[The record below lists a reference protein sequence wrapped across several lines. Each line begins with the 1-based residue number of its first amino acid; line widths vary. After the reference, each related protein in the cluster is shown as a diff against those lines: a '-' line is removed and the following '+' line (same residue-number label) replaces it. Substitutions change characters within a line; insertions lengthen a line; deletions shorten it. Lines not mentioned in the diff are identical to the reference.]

1 MSEAAVTNVVLYDT
15 TLRDGAQTAGISFTL
30 GDKLKIA
37 RRLAE
42 VGVPYIEGG
51 WPGSNPKDAAFF
63 AAAKDDPDLAPRVT
77 AFGSTRRAGTAA
89 SDDANLQAL
98 VAAGTQTVAVV
109 GKSWDFHVTAALE
122 TTLEENLAMVGDSVT
137 WLREQGPQVMFLA
150 EHFFDGYRRNPTYAL
165 AVLDAAAAAG
175 AAWLVLCDTNG
186 GSLPEQVAEACRTVV
201 DRFPGTGIGIHSHND
216 CELAV
221 ANAIAAVS
229 AGATMVQGT
238 VNGYGERCGNANW
251 LSVAAVLE
259 SKYGRRCLPDGSL
272 QRLTELSRFVSEVAN
287 VVPHDGQPFTGRN
300 AFAHKGGIH
309 VSALLRDPAT
319 YEHMPPETVGNERRI
334 VVSELSGR
342 ANLLAQGPDGALVS
356 DSREAA
362 AALAYIKER
371 EQAGY
376 QYEDAQASLELALRR
391 QQPAYVPPF
400 RPLGFRISADGP
412 AEGLVE
418 ATVRVQVGDHV
429 WHTAG
434 AADGPVWAL
443 DIALRKALE
452 EAFPTLAD
460 VRLQDYKVRVL
471 DGQDG
476 TAATIRVLITSG
488 DGQRTWGT
496 VGVSPNII
504 DASWEALVES
514 LEYALVE
521 ASSKKGGS
529 QLAAPAV

>member
-1 MSEAAVTNVVLYDT
+1 MRGTAATDVVMYDT

-37 RRLAE
+37 RRLAAF
-42 VGVPYIEGG
+42 GVPYIEGG

-63 AAAKDDPDLAPRVT
+63 AEAKADPDLAARVT
-77 AFGSTRRAGTAA
+77 AFGSTRRAGVPADA
-89 SDDANLQAL
+89 DANLQAL
-98 VAAGTQTVAVV
+98 VAAGTRTVALV

-122 TTLEENLAMVGDSVT
+122 TTLDENLRMVSDSVG
-137 WLREQGPQVMFLA
+137 WLRERGPEVMFLA
-150 EHFFDGYRRNPTYAL
+150 EHFFDGFRRNRDYAL
-165 AVLDAAAAAG
+165 AVLDAAADAG

-186 GSLPEQVAEACRTVV
+186 GTMPEQIAEACRTVV
-201 DRFPGTGIGIHSHND
+201 ARYPQLGIGIHTHND

-221 ANAIAAVS
+221 ANALAAVH

-238 VNGYGERCGNANW
+238 VNGFGERCGNANW

-259 SKYGRRCLPDGSL
+259 TKYGIRCLPDGSL
-272 QRLTELSRFVSEVAN
+272 AQLTELSRFVSEVAN
-287 VVPHDGQPFTGRN
+287 VVPNEGQPFTGRN

-319 YEHMPPETVGNERRI
+319 YEHITPETVGNERRI

-342 ANLLAQGPDGALVS
+342 ANLLAGGPDGALVS
-356 DSREAA
+356 DSAEAA

-391 QQPAYVPPF
+391 QQPGYEAPF
-400 RPLGFRISADGP
+400 RPLGFRINADGP
-412 AEGLVE
+412 ADGLVE
-418 ATVRVQVGDHV
+418 ATVRVQVGDDV
-429 WHTAG
+429 LHTAA

-443 DIALRKALE
+443 DVALRKALE
-452 EAFPTLAD
+452 EAFPELRA
-460 VRLQDYKVRVL
+460 VRLHDYKVRVL

-476 TAATIRVLITSG
+476 TAATIRVLITSS
-488 DGQRTWGT
+488 DGKRSWGT

-514 LEYALVE
+514 LEYALVK
-521 ASSKKGGS
+521 ASGKIGGS
-529 QLAAPAV
+529 QLAASSV